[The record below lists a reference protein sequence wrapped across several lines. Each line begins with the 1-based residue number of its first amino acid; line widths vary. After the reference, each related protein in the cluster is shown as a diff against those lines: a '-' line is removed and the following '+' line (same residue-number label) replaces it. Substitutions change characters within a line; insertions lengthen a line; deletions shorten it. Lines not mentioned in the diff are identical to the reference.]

1 MVVTDCFKTLLA
13 MSMLNVVAAVTHE
26 SSASCNSES
35 SKNRTNWSEN
45 VIFSAEYFCSANS
58 VDRVQA
64 LVRSSN
70 EDPLSTTLTVLGT
83 GHSFN
88 TIADNVHTQL
98 SVLPLHKAVALEL
111 DKKTE
116 TVTVDAGITYSQLCP
131 WLDSRGFALANLA
144 SLTDITVAG
153 AISTATHGSGGRN
166 GNLATSVSALQFVT
180 ANGKVRSHN
189 LFPHNEFP
197 YITSTHTLGYFG
209 AVMWTNFRGGF
220 VCIPLLETCSISIP
234 SYSTIVMMSSISMT
248 SINRKRQGKVWILHH
263 SSQFWVWRT

>member
-1 MVVTDCFKTLLA
+1 MGAIVATDFFRTILA
-13 MSMLNVVAAVTHE
+13 MVMLNVVAAVTHGP
-26 SSASCNSES
+26 SASCSSES
-35 SKNRTNWSEN
+35 SKNRTNWSGN
-45 VIFSAEYFCSANS
+45 VIFSAEYLCSVNS

-64 LVRSSN
+64 IVRSST
-70 EDPLSTTLTVLGT
+70 EDTRSPTLTVLGT

-111 DKKTE
+111 DKTTE

-131 WLDSRGFALANLA
+131 WLNSRGFALANLA

-189 LFPHNEFP
+189 LFPHIYSHF
-197 YITSTHTLGYFG
+197 
-209 AVMWTNFRGGF
+209 W
-220 VCIPLLETCSISIP
+220 LL
-234 SYSTIVMMSSISMT
+234 
-248 SINRKRQGKVWILHH
+248 
-263 SSQFWVWRT
+263 WRW